1 MLTTDPSKKS
11 IQKTCKSLNGAT
23 SSLEEG
29 FGILP
34 LGGPATLPTKPF
46 GRVHA
51 PASRSR
57 TPVKEPELPIQGIY
71 GPTFTD
77 LLPPPNQ
84 VSSLVN
90 RLVLNLGM
98 IGSTESPLT
107 WKVKTT
113 NAKRS
118 IYRLVPSTRP
128 TREIDYIGSLD
139 YWGTPMKGMGDG
151 GFQTEEQL
159 RNEFFAKSSETNVA
173 DSVKWNKRSMR
184 NESGITMDSENYWR
198 EYEWRTGKDGKSRRV
213 KPGISL
219 LAPRFSDGL
228 DNLFS
233 MCCDAWK
240 EIEKYGLQ
248 TNSDPDEILR
258 VVWEAI
264 QQKTSWK
271 EQSTRV
277 CFEFYETEILL
288 DFLLCVEATRG
299 RTENRNGWKV
309 SCEEINERILRGVWL
324 QEQFSSSSCGRER
337 EKQYINEFT
346 NTLFAL
352 SFFLARLAE
361 TYGKTLRQTYA
372 VARRVNLLH
381 IGGNAIV
388 PSLAEE
394 FIKAYIESREGELSV

>member
-1 MLTTDPSKKS
+1 MSILTKSTPFASLFFESVLKEESLATELLTTDPSKKS
-11 IQKTCKSLNGAT
+11 IQKTCKSSNGAT

-139 YWGTPMKGMGDG
+139 YWGTPDEGRKGQTAPESTPKRHDHYGMKA
-151 GFQTEEQL
+151 QVSL
-159 RNEFFAKSSETNVA
+159 RNQVKQYVA
-173 DSVKWNKRSMR
+173 DATGRSELRQDESSGLFRKFANRGAGYGNETVGDASFMFGNVGEYNERSDREFAQESPKFGNDGYWN
-184 NESGITMDSENYWR
+184 

-213 KPGISL
+213 KPGIRL
-219 LAPRFSDGL
+219 L
-228 DNLFS
+228 
-233 MCCDAWK
+233 
-240 EIEKYGLQ
+240 
-248 TNSDPDEILR
+248 
-258 VVWEAI
+258 V
-264 QQKTSWK
+264 
-271 EQSTRV
+271 
-277 CFEFYETEILL
+277 
-288 DFLLCVEATRG
+288 
-299 RTENRNGWKV
+299 NG
-309 SCEEINERILRGVWL
+309 IP
-324 QEQFSSSSCGRER
+324 
-337 EKQYINEFT
+337 
-346 NTLFAL
+346 
-352 SFFLARLAE
+352 
-361 TYGKTLRQTYA
+361 
-372 VARRVNLLH
+372 RRVDKLAYRRKRNRT
-381 IGGNAIV
+381 V
-388 PSLAEE
+388 PLAEE
-394 FIKAYIESREGELSV
+394 FIKAYIESREGEVSV

>member
-1 MLTTDPSKKS
+1 MSIITKSIPFASLFSENVLKEESLATELLTTDPSKKS
-11 IQKTCKSLNGAT
+11 IQKTCKNLHGAT

-57 TPVKEPELPIQGIY
+57 TPAKEPELPIQGIY

-139 YWGTPMKGMGDG
+139 YWGTPMKGFGDG
-151 GFQTEEQL
+151 GFRPDGKYGMSLLPNQVKQMWPTPTAEDSGSQMTTGLKVRTAYGQNMNGELEKTEMKLWATPRSCSAMSANITKEAIENL
-159 RNEFFAKSSETNVA
+159 HKSSPKFGN
-173 DSVKWNKRSMR
+173 DGYWN
-184 NESGITMDSENYWR
+184 D
-198 EYEWRTGKDGKSRRV
+198 YEWRTGKDGKSRRV
-213 KPGISL
+213 KPGIRL
-219 LAPRFSDGL
+219 LVNG
-228 DNLFS
+228 
-233 MCCDAWK
+233 
-240 EIEKYGLQ
+240 
-248 TNSDPDEILR
+248 
-258 VVWEAI
+258 I
-264 QQKTSWK
+264 Q
-271 EQSTRV
+271 
-277 CFEFYETEILL
+277 
-288 DFLLCVEATRG
+288 
-299 RTENRNGWKV
+299 
-309 SCEEINERILRGVWL
+309 
-324 QEQFSSSSCGRER
+324 
-337 EKQYINEFT
+337 
-346 NTLFAL
+346 
-352 SFFLARLAE
+352 
-361 TYGKTLRQTYA
+361 
-372 VARRVNLLH
+372 RRVDKLH

-388 PSLAEE
+388 VPLATE
-394 FIKAYIESREGELSV
+394 FIKAFLESREGEVSV

>member
-1 MLTTDPSKKS
+1 MSIITKSIPFASLFSENVLKEESLATELLTTDPSKKS
-11 IQKTCKSLNGAT
+11 IQETCKNLHGAT
-23 SSLEEG
+23 SSPEED

-34 LGGPATLPTKPF
+34 LGEPDFQPTKKYSRD
-46 GRVHA
+46 RV
-51 PASRSR
+51 PANRSR
-57 TPVKEPELPIQGIY
+57 TPAKEPELPIQGIY

-159 RNEFFAKSSETNVA
+159 RNESFAKSSETNVA
-173 DSVKWNKRSMR
+173 DANGGRQWITDDDWTKSEDCLWSKYEWRMEKTEMKMWATPRSSSAKSATITKEAIENFHESSARYRKENEWN
-184 NESGITMDSENYWR
+184 

-219 LAPRFSDGL
+219 LANGIPEE
-228 DNLFS
+228 
-233 MCCDAWK
+233 W
-240 EIEKYGLQ
+240 I
-248 TNSDPDEILR
+248 NSISAEMLSSYP
-258 VVWEAI
+258 
-264 QQKTSWK
+264 
-271 EQSTRV
+271 
-277 CFEFYETEILL
+277 
-288 DFLLCVEATRG
+288 RG
-299 RTENRNGWKV
+299 R
-309 SCEEINERILRGVWL
+309 IY
-324 QEQFSSSSCGRER
+324 Q
-337 EKQYINEFT
+337 
-346 NTLFAL
+346 
-352 SFFLARLAE
+352 
-361 TYGKTLRQTYA
+361 
-372 VARRVNLLH
+372 
-381 IGGNAIV
+381 
-388 PSLAEE
+388 
-394 FIKAYIESREGELSV
+394 SVY